1 LCSTKLR
8 RFLPSISSLA
18 WRRCAPRA
26 GARIETTAPEL
37 RHGAAHQKNK
47 IIRVVVSVYLGGL
60 SAWLT
65 RDEKRAE
72 AILWF
77 IGPIIGAVL
86 VIAIFVLL
94 AAGILLYL
102 AGLSR

>member
-1 LCSTKLR
+1 MEPLIRKTRLSKLL
-8 RFLPSISSLA
+8 FLLT
-18 WRRCAPRA
+18 C
-26 GARIETTAPEL
+26 
-37 RHGAAHQKNK
+37 
-47 IIRVVVSVYLGGL
+47 GGL

-65 RDEKRAE
+65 LDEKRAE
-72 AILWF
+72 AILGF
-77 IGPIIGAVL
+77 IGLIIGAVL